1 MQFVY
6 ATGQPRNMEFA
17 ITSRQDRVPS
27 GATIYA
33 TLCGSKA
40 VENLDED
47 TFNAMSDEEF
57 YTFRSLV
64 QDARQGE
71 SAEAGSSQ
79 YAPAARQGLNKI
91 LGAARSL
98 LSRAASLSRTA
109 AGAGRRDG
117 DGLLAPGGEVI

>member
-17 ITSRQDRVPS
+17 VTSRQDRVPS
-27 GATIYA
+27 GATVYA

-40 VENLDED
+40 VENLDEQ

-64 QDARQGE
+64 QNARQQGE
-71 SAEAGSSQ
+71 SRNAQNG
-79 YAPAARQGLNKI
+79 AATGKGLNKI
-91 LGAARSL
+91 LQWF
-98 LSRAASLSRTA
+98 
-109 AGAGRRDG
+109 
-117 DGLLAPGGEVI
+117 GLR

>member
-40 VENLDED
+40 VENLDEH

-57 YTFRSLV
+57 YTYRALI
-64 QDARQGE
+64 QDARQQQQGE
-71 SAEAGSSQ
+71 RAHDE
-79 YAPAARQGLNKI
+79 PKGLNKI
-91 LGAARSL
+91 FGWLGLR
-98 LSRAASLSRTA
+98 
-109 AGAGRRDG
+109 
-117 DGLLAPGGEVI
+117 